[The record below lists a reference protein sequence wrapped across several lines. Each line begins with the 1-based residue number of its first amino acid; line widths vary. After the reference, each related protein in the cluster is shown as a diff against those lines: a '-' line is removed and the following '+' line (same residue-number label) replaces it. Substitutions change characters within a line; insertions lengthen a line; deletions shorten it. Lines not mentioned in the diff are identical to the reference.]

1 MEISAILKS
10 RRETLGL
17 SLDDVAKMVG
27 VNRSTIS
34 RWENGDVENMR
45 REKISKLADALKLDP
60 LVILG
65 RKKPDLTKL
74 DVEQTAAE
82 LIKMLDAEDI
92 ELIMQIKKTD
102 DEKAKMKLYMKL
114 IEKISKM

>member
-1 MEISAILKS
+1 MELSAILKS

-17 SLDDVAKMVG
+17 SLDDVARMVG

-45 REKISKLADALKLDP
+45 REKISKLADALKIDP

-65 RKKPDLTKL
+65 RKQVDLSKL
-74 DVEQTAAE
+74 NAEQTASE
-82 LIKMLDAEDI
+82 LIKMLDTEDI
-92 ELIMQIKKTD
+92 ELIMQTKKTD
-102 DEKAKMKLYMKL
+102 DEKLQMKKALFESGYGFDM
-114 IEKISKM
+114 